1 MKKIRVLVTGA
12 DGFIGSHLTEQLLLK
27 KKYKVIAL
35 SLYNSF
41 NNSGWLDNL
50 KKNRDLTIIH
60 GNVEDINYCINIT
73 KNVDL
78 IFHLASLIAIPYSY
92 HAPSS
97 YINTNIIGTYN
108 MMEAALKNKV
118 KRIIHVSTSEV
129 YGTAIYSPIDENH
142 PLQPQSPYSATKV
155 SADAMVKSFVNSF
168 NLPAIIA
175 RPFNTYGPR
184 QSARAV
190 IPSIIIQMLNKNK
203 SLKLGDLTP
212 QRDFTFVS
220 DTCEAMI
227 FLSNLS
233 KKFDGEEFNIG
244 SGKCISIKQ
253 LLLSIQKNFF
263 KDINK
268 KIISDKIRL
277 RPKKSE
283 VYLLK
288 CNNKKILKLGFKNK
302 INLKQGLRE
311 TINWFRS
318 EENQK
323 KYDSEKYNI

>member
-1 MKKIRVLVTGA
+1 M
-12 DGFIGSHLTEQLLLK
+12 SK

-41 NNSGWLDNL
+41 NSSGWLEKL
-50 KKNRDLTIIH
+50 KKNRDLTIMH
-60 GNVEDINYCINIT
+60 GNVEDINYCFNIT
-73 KNVDL
+73 KKVDL

-155 SADAMVKSFVNSF
+155 SADAMVKSFINSF

-190 IPSIIIQMLNKNK
+190 IPSIIIQMLSKKKN
-203 SLKLGDLTP
+203 LKLGDLTP

-220 DTCEAMI
+220 DTCEGMI
-227 FLSNLS
+227 FLSKLS
-233 KKFDGEEFNIG
+233 KNFDGEEFNIG
-244 SGKCISIKQ
+244 SGKCISVKELYIT
-253 LLLSIQKNFF
+253 IQKNFF
-263 KDINK
+263 NNIRK
-268 KIISDKIRL
+268 KIISDKMRF
-277 RPKKSE
+277 RPKNSE

-288 CNNKKILKLGFKNK
+288 CNNKKIQKLGFKNK
-302 INLKQGLRE
+302 INLREGLRK
-311 TINWFRS
+311 TINWFRL
-318 EENQK
+318 EENRK
-323 KYDSEKYNI
+323 KYDPEKYNI